1 MRASPWLLPE
11 EEDAF
16 AAILFARV
24 FFSQPDGVSLCGRPC
39 RRTPVD
45 ELPDPHFEIK
55 QFAFRV
61 ASSSAHLP
69 LEEPLLGCALDT
81 NGNPYRSVRPAPVE
95 EPHTVLPVFRK
106 QQQAKGLPPG
116 GAKPFA
122 CCSAGWLASNCW
134 RHRQSAACRV
144 RQRSLTICFVPPS
157 MRSRNSF
164 NSPRTE

>member
-1 MRASPWLLPE
+1 MFGS
-11 EEDAF
+11 
-16 AAILFARV
+16 LFTRV

-61 ASSSAHLP
+61 ASSSAQLP
-69 LEEPLLGCALDT
+69 LEEPLLGCALDA

-95 EPHTVLPVFRK
+95 EPHTVLPCLPE
-106 QQQAKGLPPG
+106 ATAGEGLPPG

-122 CCSAGWLASNCW
+122 CCSAGWLASICW
-134 RHRQSAACRV
+134 RTGIAACRV

-164 NSPRTE
+164 DSPRTE